1 MKSIW
6 LKLLGLIKGNK
17 VTTFIVVLVLAL
29 LAIVYFQHQR
39 IQHWK
44 DKYDEEVNIVDVLND
59 SITYY
64 QNKHKEW
71 VAEKQSFQTS
81 IEKLEEINGKLT
93 DFQKEL
99 LVRIKEI
106 EKKNSIIAAAL
117 IQTNVKIDSLM
128 DKDAG
133 GTAVI
138 DTTNK
143 KINFNNLASKDST
156 FRYDID
162 AFNVLPA
169 HLDTKPTL
177 TFNSIQL
184 PNKQFVD
191 FYWKDDRKKGY
202 PVTFSVSNSNPYF
215 KVVNLESYIIPN
227 VDKKYLD
234 PNGWQKIGNFI
245 FKNGKTILY
254 VSVGAAAGAG
264 AVYLLTR

>member
-1 MKSIW
+1 
-6 LKLLGLIKGNK
+6 
-17 VTTFIVVLVLAL
+17 
-29 LAIVYFQHQR
+29 
-39 IQHWK
+39 
-44 DKYDEEVNIVDVLND
+44 
-59 SITYY
+59 
-64 QNKHKEW
+64 
-71 VAEKQSFQTS
+71 
-81 IEKLEEINGKLT
+81 
-93 DFQKEL
+93 
-99 LVRIKEI
+99 
-106 EKKNSIIAAAL
+106 
-117 IQTNVKIDSLM
+117 
-128 DKDAG
+128 
-133 GTAVI
+133 
-138 DTTNK
+138 
-143 KINFNNLASKDST
+143 
-156 FRYDID
+156 
-162 AFNVLPA
+162 VLPA

-191 FYWKDDRKKGY
+191 FYWKDNKKKGY